1 MTKRFDRTDNAE
13 KLHML
18 SLGAMRH
25 FDFNLP
31 RAYSY
36 EQAIETMRYLN
47 LGHDALEQQV
57 RRTFVNVVIRNQD
70 DHVKN
75 IAYLMNKSGR
85 WTLSPA
91 FDVAYAYNPDG
102 EWTSQHQM
110 SLNGKTTDFQTED
123 LLAFA
128 KYADLKTAKAKSILA
143 EVLNAARDWPKYV
156 AEASVP
162 RQLADGAYR
171 GFRLDV
177 DPK

>member
-1 MTKRFDRTDNAE
+1 
-13 KLHML
+13 ML

-25 FDFNLP
+25 FDFNFP

-47 LGHDALEQQV
+47 LGQDALEQQV

-70 DHVKN
+70 DRVKN
-75 IAYLMNKSGR
+75 VAYLMDKSSR

-110 SLNGKTTDFQTED
+110 SLNGKTSDFRTED

-143 EVLNAARDWPKYV
+143 EVLDVARDWPTYSV
-156 AEASVP
+156 EAGVP
-162 RQLADGAYR
+162 PELADGAYR
-171 GFRLDV
+171 GFRLDF
-177 DPK
+177 DLK